1 MNSRSQYILRTINKK
16 SNQTSESL
24 KGALIIP
31 MEDYHISIIMDDK
44 FKGKRS
50 KAIQTAA
57 HSMAKQGLDHR
68 LGQAS
73 QNPHLPS
80 ENLEPSQSVANSEG
94 QAGPSSG
101 RNDDQGPPT
110 RLWLH
115 LKSLPCRSL

>member
-57 HSMAKQGLDHR
+57 HSMAKQL
-68 LGQAS
+68 
-73 QNPHLPS
+73 
-80 ENLEPSQSVANSEG
+80 
-94 QAGPSSG
+94 
-101 RNDDQGPPT
+101 
-110 RLWLH
+110 
-115 LKSLPCRSL
+115 RSLSMSSITITDLRR